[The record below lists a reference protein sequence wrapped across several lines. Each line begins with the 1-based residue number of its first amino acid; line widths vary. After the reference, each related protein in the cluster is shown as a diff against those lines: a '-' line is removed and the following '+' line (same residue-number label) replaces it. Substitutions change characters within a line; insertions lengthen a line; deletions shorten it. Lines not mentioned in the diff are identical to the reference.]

1 MMRDQIWRWWHQAA
15 QLFFGCV
22 ALVSTTLVC
31 LRLEAGLA
39 TTAFAYL
46 LVIVMLSLMGS
57 FLVSAMLSIAAVGAL
72 NHFFAPA
79 LFNFRVDYPTS
90 DPSVYAGFKQ
100 VADFLRCRT
109 RWAECCDD
117 LGAAEA
123 PCVYLH
129 SYSASVKERCRAG
142 DPLAQVI

>member
-1 MMRDQIWRWWHQAA
+1 MMRDQIWGWWHQAA

-22 ALVSTTLVC
+22 ALVSTTLAC

-79 LFNFRVDYPTS
+79 LFNFRVDYPFDVVLTIAFLLTS
-90 DPSVYAGFKQ
+90 LIISGLIGKVNRQTDAALNAQARAERAEREMRLVIDKIPVLAW
-100 VADFLRCRT
+100 RT
-109 RWAECCDD
+109 Q
-117 LGAAEA
+117 
-123 PCVYLH
+123 P
-129 SYSASVKERCRAG
+129 
-142 DPLAQVI
+142 